1 MYAEKFRLDNKV
13 SVITGASGGIGKEI
27 ACGFAEMGATVVLSS
42 RKQDALER
50 VAGEIGQRGGKA
62 IPMACHAGKLDQ
74 IARLF
79 EKVMEQCG
87 RVDVLVN
94 NAATNPYFGPNLH
107 ADEAVWDKTMDVN
120 LKGYFFASQA
130 AARIMVEQGGG
141 SIINIA
147 SVAAFTPPPMQGIY
161 AITKAGVI
169 CMTKSFAKE
178 LATSG
183 VRCNAICPGL
193 TETKFSSVLI
203 NTPEIY
209 EVAMQLI
216 PMKRHAQP
224 SEMVAAA
231 IYLASDAS
239 SYVTGA
245 FIAVDGGQTA

>member
-1 MYAEKFRLDNKV
+1 VRP
-13 SVITGASGGIGKEI
+13 
-27 ACGFAEMGATVVLSS
+27 
-42 RKQDALER
+42 
-50 VAGEIGQRGGKA
+50 RGC
-62 IPMACHAGKLDQ
+62 PCQ
-74 IARLF
+74 
-79 EKVMEQCG
+79 QC
-87 RVDVLVN
+87 
-94 NAATNPYFGPNLH
+94 ATNPYFGPNLH
-107 ADEAVWDKTMDVN
+107 ADEAVWDKTMEVN